1 MRILLGL
8 LGILLLTNCQSMPIV
23 GSLTGNGVT
32 AAVTGQ
38 IEKSVASTVVDIAVH
53 DKTGKTPSQH
63 ILAKLT
69 KEKYEQVTVMY
80 EEFKDKALVAFEHKE
95 QFHASP

>member
-1 MRILLGL
+1 VPGRFIAKQELS
-8 LGILLLTNCQSMPIV
+8 TWPIF
-23 GSLTGNGVT
+23 G
-32 AAVTGQ
+32 
-38 IEKSVASTVVDIAVH
+38 
-53 DKTGKTPSQH
+53 

-80 EEFKDKALVAFEHKE
+80 EEFKDKALVAFEHNE